1 MQFFIS
7 TCHEYEKSGACF
19 SAASVH
25 SLSIRSYGL
34 ELPLAGRSF
43 FFHYLSAP
51 TEDCCFYEHLKIPF
65 AAQQTAPKT
74 AKKAAAKNA
83 KGSIEIEPPVFS
95 KVISSVLSALL
106 TKLLSQ
112 LRPAAIPV
120 FPARIGAS
128 QKPALFPIA

>member
-7 TCHEYEKSGACF
+7 TCHEYENQVLAF
-19 SAASVH
+19 LPQAFIAFPQEVM
-25 SLSIRSYGL
+25 SLK
-34 ELPLAGRSF
+34 LPLAGRSF

-51 TEDCCFYEHLKIPF
+51 TEDCCFYEHLKIPL
-65 AAQQTAPKT
+65 AAQQTAQKT

-83 KGSIEIEPPVFS
+83 KGSIEIEPPLFS

-106 TKLLSQ
+106 TKLLYQ

-128 QKPALFPIA
+128 QNPALFPLA